1 MFDIVYLIRQFI
13 GFIRRYPR
21 TFTIIGLLCMFSI
34 GIWVGREVRF
44 EKIPNYFKSYT
55 DPIKTDETKQIFPG
69 IVHRQILDDGILT
82 NVLAVSPDA
91 ANVGLYRALNAG
103 IGTEY
108 LRSFASRH
116 KAPIALNGSFFEMA
130 GQFRG
135 ESVGALK
142 IDGEWISEP
151 EQGRGVFGFKT
162 VDNKIESY
170 IDRIIL
176 RHELVF
182 KDESAVEINGIN
194 RGRLSNE
201 LILYRPD
208 FHAITLTKPDGIEV
222 VIQNNQIIDIR
233 DGQGSSRIP
242 TNGYV
247 LSAHGKKREMLLSQL
262 KPGDTIKIR
271 ETVIPEIVGESKLW
285 EGLSHVIGGGP
296 LLLRNGV
303 ISTKDAY
310 KREGFQGSFYGFP
323 HPRTAVGK
331 KADGTLLF
339 ATITGAEPGVRRGV
353 TLPKLGKLF
362 QEWGATDA
370 INLDGGSSSMM
381 VIRNKV
387 VSIKPKP
394 KEPES
399 SSKVSS
405 SKDKSKRD
413 EKKPELTKNEKQTD
427 DKLEKD
433 SAESDNTDKPKKDIA
448 ERQSSTT
455 KKQTAGE
462 KSKEESTKRK
472 RTAEGKE
479 PGKNEV
485 IEQRK
490 YGRGNLR
497 IRPIPRDYG
506 RSISDAIL
514 IFPRDKDAQIKK
526 AQ

>member
-1 MFDIVYLIRQFI
+1 MFDIVYLIKRFT

-21 TFTIIGLLCMFSI
+21 TFTIIGLLCLFGI
-34 GIWVGREVRF
+34 GIWVGREVQF

-69 IVHRQILDDGILT
+69 IVHRQILDDGVLT
-82 NVLAVSPDA
+82 NVLAVSPNA
-91 ANVGLYRALNAG
+91 VNVGLYRALSVG
-103 IGTEY
+103 IGTES
-108 LRSFASRH
+108 LLSFAVRH
-116 KAPIALNGSFFEMA
+116 KAPIALNGGFFEMA
-130 GQFRG
+130 GKFRG

-142 IDGEWISEP
+142 IDGEWVSEP

-162 VDNKIESY
+162 VDDKIEAY

-182 KDESAVEINGIN
+182 KDGSTVEIDGIN

-208 FHAITLTKPDGIEV
+208 FHAITLTMPDGLEV
-222 VIQNNQIIDIR
+222 VVQDNKIIDIR
-233 DGQGSSRIP
+233 DGQGSSHIP

-247 LSAHGKKREMLLSQL
+247 LSAHGKKRKMLLSHL
-262 KPGDTIKIR
+262 KPSDTVNIR
-271 ETVIPEIVGESKLW
+271 ETVIPEVVGESKLW

-303 ISTKDAY
+303 ITTKDAY
-310 KREGFQGSFYGFP
+310 KREGFQTSFYGFP

-331 KADGTLLF
+331 KEDGTLLF
-339 ATITGAEPGVRRGV
+339 VTITGAEPGVRRGV

-394 KEPES
+394 KESE
-399 SSKVSS
+399 SS
-405 SKDKSKRD
+405 SKDKSKSD
-413 EKKPELTKNEKQTD
+413 EKKPELAKNEKQTK
-427 DKLEKD
+427 DKRKKD
-433 SAESDNTDKPKKDIA
+433 SAESDDTDKPKKDFA
-448 ERQSSTT
+448 
-455 KKQTAGE
+455 KKQASATKDQTGV
-462 KSKEESTKRK
+462 EESTKK
-472 RTAEGKE
+472 KPAVPEKE
-479 PGKNEV
+479 SAKNKV
-485 IEQRK
+485 VEQRK

-497 IRPIPRDYG
+497 IRPIPRNYG

-514 IFPRDKDAQIKK
+514 IFPRDQETRKK
-526 AQ
+526 KE

>member
-1 MFDIVYLIRQFI
+1 MFDIVYLIRRFI

-21 TFTIIGLLCMFSI
+21 TFTIIGLLCWFGI

-69 IVHRQILDDGILT
+69 IVHRQILDDGVLT
-82 NVLAVSPDA
+82 NVLAISPDA

-108 LRSFASRH
+108 LRSFALRH
-116 KAPIALNGSFFEMA
+116 KAPIALNGGFFEMA

-162 VDNKIESY
+162 VDHKIEAY

-176 RHELVF
+176 RNELVF
-182 KDESAVEINGIN
+182 KDESAVEIDGIN

-208 FHAITLTKPDGIEV
+208 FHAITLTMPDGIEV
-222 VIQNNQIIDIR
+222 VIQNNKIIDIR

-247 LSAHGKKREMLLSQL
+247 LSAHGKKRKMLLSHL
-262 KPGDTIKIR
+262 KPGETVKIR

-339 ATITGAEPGVRRGV
+339 VTITGAAPGVRRGV
-353 TLPKLGKLF
+353 TLSKLGKLF

-387 VSIKPKP
+387 VSIKLKH
-394 KEPES
+394 KETE
-399 SSKVSS
+399 SS

-427 DKLEKD
+427 DKLKKD
-433 SAESDNTDKPKKDIA
+433 SDDKPKKDIA
-448 ERQSSTT
+448 EKQSSTT
-455 KKQTAGE
+455 KKQTAEE

-472 RTAEGKE
+472 RTVEGKE

-514 IFPRDKDAQIKK
+514 IFPRDKDAKIKK

>member
-1 MFDIVYLIRQFI
+1 MFDIVYLIRRFI

-21 TFTIIGLLCMFSI
+21 TFTIIGLLCFFSI

-55 DPIKTDETKQIFPG
+55 DPIQTDETKQIFPG
-69 IVHRQILDDGILT
+69 IVHRQILDDGVLT

-91 ANVGLYRALNAG
+91 VNVGIYRALSAG
-103 IGTEY
+103 IGTEH

-116 KAPIALNGSFFEMA
+116 KAPIALNGGFFEMA

-142 IDGEWISEP
+142 IDGEWVSEP
-151 EQGRGVFGFKT
+151 EQGRAVFGFKT
-162 VDNKIESY
+162 VDDKIEAY
-170 IDRIIL
+170 IDRIVL

-182 KDESAVEINGIN
+182 KDGSAVEINGIN

-201 LILYRPD
+201 LILFRPG
-208 FHAITLTKPDGIEV
+208 FHAITLTMPDGIELV
-222 VIQNNQIIDIR
+222 VQNNKIIDIH

-247 LSAHGKKREMLLSQL
+247 LSAHGKKREMLLSRF
-262 KPGDTIKIR
+262 KPGDTVKIR
-271 ETVIPEIVGESKLW
+271 ETVIPEVVGESKLW
-285 EGLSHVIGGGP
+285 EDLSHVIGGGP
-296 LLLRNGV
+296 VLLRNGV
-303 ISTKDAY
+303 LSTKDVY

-339 ATITGAEPGVRRGV
+339 VTITGAEPGVRRGM

-381 VIRNKV
+381 IIRNKV

-394 KEPES
+394 KEMES
-399 SSKVSS
+399 SSKN
-405 SKDKSKRD
+405 KSGRD
-413 EKKPELTKNEKQTD
+413 TEKPDLTKNEKKTD
-427 DKLEKD
+427 DKRKKD
-433 SAESDNTDKPKKDIA
+433 SAETDITDKPEQDIPA
-448 ERQSSTT
+448 KQAFT
-455 KKQTAGE
+455 KKQINE
-462 KSKEESTKRK
+462 KSKEASTKKK
-472 RTAEGKE
+472 RALEDKE
-479 PGKNEV
+479 TTKNGV
-485 IEQRK
+485 LEQRK

-497 IRPIPRDYG
+497 IRPIPRYQG

-514 IFPRDKDAQIKK
+514 IFPRDKDALKKK